1 MTTVATGHVEVR
13 DRGGG
18 PVFYAKLKLPDG
30 SQPRRRLGRVWAKRS
45 RPPQGHLTRAQAEAR
60 LTAILAGEDPAV
72 EVAPST
78 MTFGAACDEHLR
90 YLEFDLQRKR
100 STIRDARSTINHR
113 LRPRFGADTPLS
125 SITSVVIDA
134 YRDDLLAECSH
145 RTAQKTLVLLGGI
158 LGRARRKGWI
168 AANPFDNVERVLL
181 RRSDEFN
188 VLSIEQ
194 VHFVARAASSEQ
206 VAALIAVAAFTGLR
220 QGELLALRWRHVD
233 FANRIL
239 HVRRNRPS
247 GTFVEDT
254 PKSHRV
260 RSVPLSDKAVVA
272 LDALSRRALFTD
284 DADLVFVNAA
294 GGHLQDDRVRDDFYG
309 ALVAAGLGHLR
320 YRIEPTDENPG
331 RVLLDDALV
340 FHDLRHTFGTHCAAR
355 GIDLRRI
362 QAWMGHADIQ
372 TTMRYL
378 HYVPAHDDAAR
389 LTAAFATD
397 EVGTQT
403 GTEPASTG
411 AN

>member
-125 SITSVVIDA
+125 SITSEVIDA

-233 FANRIL
+233 FANRGRSWRTPRSRTAS
-239 HVRRNRPS
+239 VAFRCPTRPS
-247 GTFVEDT
+247 SRSTRSAAARCSPTTPTSSSSTRPGGTSKTTGCATTSTGRSSRPDSGTSATASSRPTRT
-254 PKSHRV
+254 PAASCSTT
-260 RSVPLSDKAVVA
+260 RSS
-272 LDALSRRALFTD
+272 FMT
-284 DADLVFVNAA
+284 
-294 GGHLQDDRVRDDFYG
+294 
-309 ALVAAGLGHLR
+309 
-320 YRIEPTDENPG
+320 
-331 RVLLDDALV
+331 
-340 FHDLRHTFGTHCAAR
+340 CAAR